1 MQKQDPSL
9 KKFLGK
15 QTGPKLF
22 QPVENVL
29 NNDKK
34 MVNGN
39 QEPVKLTNGH
49 SNGEKDNQTKVDDQS
64 TTKVSEWTAEE
75 QKLLE
80 NALKSIPQ
88 STADRWD
95 RIAEKVPNKTKKE
108 CMKRYKELVELIKS
122 KKNSENSKK

>member
-1 MQKQDPSL
+1 MALNYFNQ
-9 KKFLGK
+9 F
-15 QTGPKLF
+15 
-22 QPVENVL
+22 ENVL

-34 MVNGN
+34 
-39 QEPVKLTNGH
+39 LTNGNANNVTTNGYHH
-49 SNGEKDNQTKVDDQS
+49 SNDCEQQIAVATDWS
-64 TTKVSEWTAEE
+64 AEE

-95 RIAEKVPNKTKKE
+95 RIAEKVPNRTKKE

-122 KKNSENSKK
+122 KKKNSENSK